1 MIQIAICDDKKITTA
16 NLDELLKNYMAERLL
31 DTNIVYFLSPS
42 ALYNYMS
49 RNPVDIVFMDLDFG
63 SEEEDGI
70 LWSTRIHQDFPNTL
84 VIILT
89 AYANRYKEGFIAKVF
104 RFMTKPFTKEELYEN
119 MNACL
124 EELNLYQI
132 ISISRH
138 GSTKTIPVKD
148 ILYFSAYSGGSI
160 LKTAETSYF
169 CEESLRQWE
178 DKTSPSIFFR
188 CNKKYLVNLNS
199 VEQIKSHMIFLIN
212 GEKLPVSR
220 RKWSLL
226 KTSYIKFDI
235 TMKGATK
242 NTNKN
247 KLDLSSLKQN
257 EGDTF

>member
-16 NLDELLKNYMAERLL
+16 NLDDLVQNYMDERLL

-42 ALYNYMS
+42 VLYSYMS

-70 LWSTRIHQDFPNTL
+70 LWSTKIHQDFPNTL

-89 AYANRYKEGFIAKVF
+89 AYANRYKEGFVAKVF
-104 RFMTKPFTKEELYEN
+104 RFMTKPFFKEELYEN

-124 EELNLYQI
+124 EELNLYQV

-138 GSTKTIPVKD
+138 GNTKTIPIKD
-148 ILYFSAYSGGSI
+148 ILYFSAHSGGSE
-160 LKTAETSYF
+160 LKTMDNSYF
-169 CEESLRQWE
+169 CDESLRQWE
-178 DKTSPSIFFR
+178 EKTSTNIFFR
-188 CNKKYLVNLNS
+188 CNKKYLVNLNA
-199 VEQIKSHMIFLIN
+199 VEQIKNHTIYLCN
-212 GEKLPVSR
+212 GEKIPVSR

-242 NTNKN
+242 
-247 KLDLSSLKQN
+247 Q
-257 EGDTF
+257 

>member
-16 NLDELLKNYMAERLL
+16 NLDDLLKGYMTERLL
-31 DTNIVYFLSPS
+31 ETNIVYFLSPS
-42 ALYNYMS
+42 ALYKYMS
-49 RNPVDIVFMDLDFG
+49 KNPIDIVFMDLDFG

-70 LWSTRIHQDFPNTL
+70 LWSTKIHQDFPNTL
-84 VIILT
+84 VVILT
-89 AYANRYKEGFIAKVF
+89 AYANRYKEGFVAKVY
-104 RFMTKPFTKEELYEN
+104 RFMTKPFTKEELYDN
-119 MNACL
+119 MHACL

-132 ISISRH
+132 IRISRH
-138 GSTKTIPVKD
+138 GNTKTIPIKD
-148 ILYFSAYSGGSI
+148 ILYFSAHSGGSE
-160 LKTAETSYF
+160 LKTVETSYY

-199 VEQIKSHMIFLIN
+199 VEQIKNHMIFLCN

-226 KTSYIKFDI
+226 KTTYIKFDI

-242 NTNKN
+242 DTRNKILI
-247 KLDLSSLKQN
+247 K
-257 EGDTF
+257 